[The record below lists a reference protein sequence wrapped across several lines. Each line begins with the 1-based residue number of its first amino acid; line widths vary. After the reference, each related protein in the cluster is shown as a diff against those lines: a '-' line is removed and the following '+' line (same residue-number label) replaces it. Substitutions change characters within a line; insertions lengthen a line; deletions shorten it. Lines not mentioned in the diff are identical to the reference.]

1 MRKRR
6 DECASD
12 GEWAIGRRSLA
23 VWSVLWMSAI
33 ATAGAAMATAGV
45 AAAAGSGAVVAT
57 AVAVA
62 VVAAFA
68 PSQQA
73 AVAKSLLSEAGQRDG
88 LNGSRGAP
96 AQPAVAKPLLSESG
110 SAGDRDAKNGGGCAS
125 ISVTIKPTPTCA
137 MTTDEIRALIET
149 IFSGNWGVAA
159 GGITDDTST
168 WEEIQEAKAANA
180 SLLFGEVT
188 SLSHTS
194 SRAFLKVWFVF

>member
-1 MRKRR
+1 
-6 DECASD
+6 
-12 GEWAIGRRSLA
+12 
-23 VWSVLWMSAI
+23 
-33 ATAGAAMATAGV
+33 MATAGV

-96 AQPAVAKPLLSESG
+96 AQPAVAKPLLSESGSAGDRDGRNGSGGAPAQPAVAKALLSESG